1 MRIFEKIK
9 LWKRAE
15 RLQYENE
22 KLMRELVGKKTL
34 ERLCAKEQNKIDK
47 VLGAIIPEGGGYV
60 KVKGK
65 ILYVNVI
72 NVNRTAFRTEIEA
85 YNEYANRVFDDDNK

>member
-15 RLQYENE
+15 QLQHENE
-22 KLMRELVGKKTL
+22 KLMNELGGKKTL
-34 ERLCAKEQNKIDK
+34 EHLYDKERNKVNK
-47 VLGAIIPEGGGYV
+47 VLAAIVPESGGYV
-60 KVKGK
+60 KVNGK

-72 NVNRTAFRTEIEA
+72 KVNRTAFRTEIEA

>member
-15 RLQYENE
+15 QLQHENK
-22 KLMRELVGKKTL
+22 KLINELGGKKTL
-34 ERLCAKEQNKIDK
+34 EHLYTKERNKVDK
-47 VLGAIIPEGGGYV
+47 VLAAIVPESGGYV
-60 KVKGK
+60 KVNGK

-72 NVNRTAFRTEIEA
+72 KVNRTAFRTEIET
-85 YNEYANRVFDDDNK
+85 YNEYANSIFDDGNK

>member
-15 RLQYENE
+15 QLQHENE
-22 KLMRELVGKKTL
+22 KLINELGGKKTL
-34 ERLCAKEQNKIDK
+34 EHLYDKERNKVDK
-47 VLGAIIPEGGGYV
+47 VLAAIVPESGGYV
-60 KVKGK
+60 KVNGK

-72 NVNRTAFRTEIEA
+72 SFKRNAYFTEIEA
-85 YNEYANRVFDDDNK
+85 YSEYANKIIDNDNE